1 MIRAPLQNEGPGDLP
16 RVGNDVLD
24 LNHPSCRERTPGDAL
39 SDRILSDR
47 ERSWIG
53 EVSAR
58 PTLWSGRLWA
68 LWASKETAFKAFC
81 KSRGGHPVFRPRSLE
96 CRLHLEQEI
105 SPRGA
110 PGTPTRFHGWVEDIH
125 GSDADTA
132 GGNVQAGRT
141 TRVAVDGMTDG
152 RWLHVTGISKS
163 PDEATGHVLESGLD
177 EIGEDLKKD
186 RATVLASLRD
196 RFTDDEWGS
205 IHSVASAHVRLRV
218 RRRLQE
224 LLVSAS
230 PGDPSRSNPAPDV
243 EILTSADRPGRTPPR
258 VRIDGVDR
266 PDIDLSLSHHGR
278 FVAWAIL
285 LPAGLGAPLSEMSL
299 EESDQNPGRK

>member
-1 MIRAPLQNEGPGDLP
+1 MTMAPQQEGGPGDLP
-16 RVGNDVLD
+16 RVGNDVVD
-24 LNHPSCRERTPGDAL
+24 LNHPSCRDRTPGDSL

-47 ERSWIG
+47 ERSWI
-53 EVSAR
+53 EVVSAR
-58 PTLWSGRLWA
+58 PALWSGRLWA

-81 KSRGGHPVFRPRSLE
+81 KSGSGHLVFRPRSLE

-105 SPRGA
+105 SPRE
-110 PGTPTRFHGWVEDIH
+110 TPETPIRFHGWVEDIH
-125 GSDADTA
+125 GRDADTT
-132 GGNVQAGRT
+132 GGNVQAGPT

-163 PDEATGHVLESGLD
+163 PDEATGHWLESGLD
-177 EIGEDLKKD
+177 EIGEVLKED
-186 RATVLASLRD
+186 RATVPASLRD

-205 IHSVASAHVRLRV
+205 VHSVASAHVRLRV

-224 LLVSAS
+224 LLVRAS
-230 PGDPSRSNPAPDV
+230 PGDLTRSNPAPDV
-243 EILTSADRPGRTPPR
+243 EILTSAHRPGRTPPR

-285 LPAGLGAPLSEMSL
+285 LPAELSAHLPGMRL
-299 EESDQNPGRK
+299 AESDQKPGRK